1 MFINRIVTINKFVD
15 KGIGMNLQ
23 FKVIVRIKIMTME
36 TKTKAPRRNYIAAW
50 KALRALMR
58 DREDTTQVFKI
69 MQALVGD
76 ALEKQ
81 YARFLATDIG
91 PNIIANKINL
101 LDTLKD
107 REALAKLPEG
117 SLGREYLNFMIAE
130 NITAEGLVD
139 ASDDSFS
146 HFQDENLERYAMR
159 TREMHDLWH
168 VITGYGRDGLGEFC
182 VVAFSYSQTKSLGF
196 AAIALMGAADLS
208 RKFKGHGVF
217 GAVMQA
223 FKNGRKAA
231 WLPGQ
236 DWENLMAVPLSEI
249 RSMMN
254 IIEPSKYNAAS
265 EVSAQ
270 TRPDPIP
277 ATV

>member
-1 MFINRIVTINKFVD
+1 
-15 KGIGMNLQ
+15 
-23 FKVIVRIKIMTME
+23 ME
-36 TKTKAPRRNYIAAW
+36 TKTKAPRRDYFAAW
-50 KALRALMR
+50 KALRALMK
-58 DREDTTQVFKI
+58 DREDTNQVFKI
-69 MQALVGD
+69 MQALTGD
-76 ALEKQ
+76 SLHKQ
-81 YARFLATDIG
+81 YARFIETDIG
-91 PNIIANKINL
+91 TNIIEKKIDL
-101 LDTLKD
+101 LDTLKN

-117 SLGREYLNFMIAE
+117 SLGREYLNFMITE

-146 HFQDENLERYAMR
+146 HFQDENFERYAMR

-196 AAIALMGAADLS
+196 AAIALMGAFDLS
-208 RKFKGHGVF
+208 KKFKGHGVL

-223 FKNGRKAA
+223 FKHGRQAA

-249 RSMMN
+249 RQMMN
-254 IIEPSKYNAAS
+254 IQDPTKYIAAS

-270 TRPDPIP
+270 TRPDSIV
-277 ATV
+277 ATA

>member
-1 MFINRIVTINKFVD
+1 
-15 KGIGMNLQ
+15 
-23 FKVIVRIKIMTME
+23 MTME